1 MATRVVAVVAALV
14 EEDVVGVA
22 ASAAEGG
29 VVAVEVVVSMEAG
42 AAVVVVG
49 VALAASAEE
58 EEEEEDLVVA
68 EDEVASV
75 GAVVEGSALSAGSLI
90 VGWLWARSLPSSD
103 MMVSLERLA
112 AGTREGQW
120 LSGKSRQLTAHL
132 RETYRHYLVHDPA
145 VWQEVRL
152 PQ

>member
-49 VALAASAEE
+49 VALAASAE